1 MYISQNENESDVDG
15 QEIRTLSRLSAIR
28 IERFE
33 GIRITYMYI
42 RTRFHHDSSSASLDI
57 PIKGEVSAYGIRH
70 LHISRLASHMMDA
83 LAPFKTYQPSTFE
96 GSPLVHSFFDNPT
109 STWTFVVVD
118 PPTKQA
124 MIIDSVLD
132 FEPASGSISTQSA
145 RGLVSFVEQNNYE
158 VTRIMETHVHADH
171 ATAAFALKQVGTPSG
186 KIFGC

>member
-1 MYISQNENESDVDG
+1 
-15 QEIRTLSRLSAIR
+15 
-28 IERFE
+28 
-33 GIRITYMYI
+33 
-42 RTRFHHDSSSASLDI
+42 
-57 PIKGEVSAYGIRH
+57 
-70 LHISRLASHMMDA
+70 MMDA
-83 LAPFKTYQPSTFE
+83 LAPFKTYQPSTSE
-96 GSPLVHSFFDNPT
+96 SSPLVHTFFDNPT
-109 STWTFVVVD
+109 STWTCVVVD

-186 KIFGC
+186 KISGC